1 MTRVSEDTPR
11 FELSEISLAD
21 DLDALARDINA
32 CAWDEGNQMSV
43 YDAASLEL
51 YLNHQDTLLVTCH
64 RVEATGRTL
73 AGFASGRFQ
82 IKPYDGERWLYVDE
96 VDVCADQS
104 RQGVGKA
111 TMRCLLE
118 MAEQHDCDEVWLGTE
133 TDNTAANALYRS
145 LAPDDVDGV
154 VGYTWELDDE

>member
-96 VDVCADQS
+96 VDVCADQ
-104 RQGVGKA
+104 RQKGAGA
-111 TMRCLLE
+111 TLMQKFIAI
-118 MAEQHDCDEVWLGTE
+118 AEYHGCEEVWLGTE
-133 TDNTAANALYRS
+133 VDNDAANALYRS
-145 LAPDDVDGV
+145 LDPDDEAEV
-154 VGYTWELDDE
+154 VGYTWETD